1 MNDRVMQFRVGVVV
15 LATMIIGALLMTL
28 NSPLPTGWLPWGA
41 GTYEVAI
48 ELQEA
53 PGIGPNTPVRKNGL
67 LIGRVG
73 SVEDLNDRVV
83 VRADIDDDRQLYPQ
97 YTPVVRT
104 SVLGDA
110 TIDFVT
116 RPIPPE
122 TPPLEDGAVIKGEV
136 EPNPFEALA
145 EFTELKGDLQDTIES
160 LGRAG
165 DGVANLAERVDRAF
179 GEETDR
185 GRVDRLLDTTE
196 RAMSELGNAAAAFNE
211 ILGTPATAETPAA
224 PPASGGGATR
234 GFPVAYA
241 QVVTEEPEVR
251 IEIEDGAASRVLG
264 RSTADRLKQG
274 LNEFPDLV
282 RDARVTLKEFRE
294 MTELAEQNFR
304 NLQGFTEPLG
314 QRGDQIAQSIID
326 SAEGL
331 DRLIEEFTVLS
342 QAVNNPAG
350 TLGQLIHNRQLS
362 DNLNRLIGNANC
374 VILRADEIAKRV
386 QVVVEDAR
394 VFMDKVAREPGRII
408 GGAVNPSLVK

>member
-28 NSPLPTGWLPWGA
+28 NSPLPWGWLPWGA

-83 VRADIDDDRQLYPQ
+83 VRANIDDDRPLYSQ

-116 RPIPPE
+116 RPIPAG
-122 TPPLEDGAVIKGEV
+122 TPPLKDGAVVKGEV

-145 EFTELKGDLQDTIES
+145 EFTELKGDLQNTIES

-165 DGVANLAERVDRAF
+165 DGVSNLADRVNRAF
-179 GEETDR
+179 GDETER

-196 RAMSELGNAAAAFNE
+196 RAMSELGNAAHAFNE

-224 PPASGGGATR
+224 PPASGGAPR
-234 GFPVAYA
+234 GYPAAYA
-241 QVVTEEPEVR
+241 QVVEEPAIR
-251 IEIEDGAASRVLG
+251 IEVEEDGASRVLG
-264 RSTADRLKQG
+264 RTTADRLKQG
-274 LNEFPDLV
+274 LNEFPELV

-294 MTELAEQNFR
+294 MTELAEENFR
-304 NLQGFTEPLG
+304 NLQGLTEPLG
-314 QRGDQIAQSIID
+314 ERGEQIAQSIID
-326 SAEGL
+326 SADGL
-331 DRLIEEFTVLS
+331 ERLIEEFTVLS
-342 QAVNNPAG
+342 RAINSPTG
-350 TLGQLIHNRQLS
+350 TIGQLIHSRQLA
-362 DNLNRLIGNANC
+362 DNLNRLIANANC

-386 QVVVEDAR
+386 QIVVEDAR
-394 VFMDKVAREPGRII
+394 VFMDKIAREPGRII
-408 GGAVNPSLVK
+408 TGAVSPASVVK